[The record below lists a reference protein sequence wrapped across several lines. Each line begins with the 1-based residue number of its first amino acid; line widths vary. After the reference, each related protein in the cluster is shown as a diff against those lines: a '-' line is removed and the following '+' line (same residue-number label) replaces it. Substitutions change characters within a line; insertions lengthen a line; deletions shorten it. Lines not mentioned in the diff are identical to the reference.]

1 MREVKND
8 GQPTP
13 LNALILKRRTA
24 CDGEF
29 NTYAGE
35 RDDTALFVLY
45 KKTGGETVNIF
56 AEVTIDETGI
66 IKQIDAVKEAA
77 DRFEDEALKLHGML
91 AQANAAA
98 RVLYVWQAFRQNQ
111 ECTGASY
118 HIQKLR
124 K

>member
-13 LNALILKRRTA
+13 LNAPILKRRTA

-77 DRFEDEALKLHGML
+77 DRFEGEALKLHGML
-91 AQANAAA
+91 AHANAAA
-98 RVLYVWQAFRQNQ
+98 KIKKEKA
-111 ECTGASY
+111 EE
-118 HIQKLR
+118 K
-124 K
+124 

>member
-13 LNALILKRRTA
+13 LNALTLKRRTA

-98 RVLYVWQAFRQNQ
+98 KIKKEKA
-111 ECTGASY
+111 EE
-118 HIQKLR
+118 K
-124 K
+124 